1 MKSGSSSSPHLDAGH
16 GHHPVLPRGLE
27 PRDRLPARLQGGVEA
42 LQVAGIPDHRDDR
55 GGLVERGEHRVVVF
69 IQLVEFRLFDLD
81 RRADAGV
88 AAFRVAHLGL
98 EALDREDDVADALE
112 ALDLSVHRQA
122 VPDVLELPADALQLV
137 RQLDPEQVVRRAD
150 VLSAAVAGV
159 PGDHQLDLL
168 EQSSVLFDTVADIGH
183 VRFLRAFALCFA
195 WICIYGY
202 GWKSG
207 GVPRS
212 PQGERGPLAFD
223 YGTGRPVDDDEHRLS
238 LVRVLHEPHGGMEQL
253 AIVRRRVHLDR
264 FQIVHA
270 SLRLL
275 LRELVRERGSLGLRF
290 RLGDVAALHVDPA
303 GLALVEVHL
312 ALQLELEPIVRL
324 ILRVSPH
331 RDDRNVVLHLDP
343 VPYADDLLLRIDR
356 LIPVLTACGGRRH
369 RQREQRGTRG
379 LLRARV
385 AVHHHAG
392 AGARADVLRS
402 LEVRDDGRR
411 DDPIRHVAQRDLAE
425 VRALSDLPSQEA
437 LVQPFPARLQGG
449 LVREFVFQHV
459 VLLDHFRRTARAHR
473 RHGAAVCTHDQGEAG
488 PRGQR
493 CAARAA
499 LHGLRHRRSPDLLH
513 GGVRVVRLAH
523 RRPSRDAGSW
533 NRIAGS
539 QRHAGGDLRGSDDA
553 LLGAAQ
559 VTEHG
564 AVRDTS
570 TALIA
575 EQGEA
580 SYSGDEA
587 SSPYLRISI

>member
-1 MKSGSSSSPHLDAGH
+1 MLSFIRMFRGTFHMMFCRLNWSSQATVIAPMMPSFRPAVWSVRRAPPKKNEIGIMSSPYLDAGH
-16 GHHPVLPRGLE
+16 GHRAVLPRGLE
-27 PRDRLPARLQGGVEA
+27 TRDRLAARLQGGLEA
-42 LQVAGIPDHRDDR
+42 LRVGRVPDHRDDR
-55 GGLVERGEHRVVVF
+55 RGLVERVEHRVVVF
-69 IQLVEFRLFDLD
+69 IELVEFRLLDLD

-88 AAFRVAHLGL
+88 TAFRVAHLGL

-122 VPDVLELPADALQLV
+122 VPDGLELPADALELV

-212 PQGERGPLAFD
+212 PQGERRSLAFD
-223 YGTGRPVDDDEHRLS
+223 HATGRPVDDDEHLLS

-264 FQIVHA
+264 FQVVDA
-270 SLRLL
+270 RLRLL
-275 LRELVRERGSLGLRF
+275 LRELVGERCGLGLRL
-290 RLGDVAALHVDPA
+290 RLGDVAALHVDAA
-303 GLALVEVHL
+303 GLALVKIHL
-312 ALQLELEPIVRL
+312 TLQLELEPIVRL

-331 RDDRNVVLHLDP
+331 RDDRDVVLHLDP
-343 VPYADDLLLRIDR
+343 VPYADDLLLRTDR
-356 LIPVLTACGGRRH
+356 LIPVLRACGGGRH

-411 DDPIRHVAQRDLAE
+411 DDPIRHIAQRDLAE
-425 VRALSDLPSQEA
+425 VRALGDVPSQDA
-437 LVQPFPARLQGG
+437 LVQPFPARLEGG

-459 VLLDHFRRTARAHR
+459 VLLDDLSRTTTPHR
-473 RHGAAVCTHDQGEAG
+473 GHGTAI
-488 PRGQR
+488 
-493 CAARAA
+493 
-499 LHGLRHRRSPDLLH
+499 
-513 GGVRVVRLAH
+513 LAH
-523 RRPSRDAGSW
+523 DEGESGSGRQRP
-533 NRIAGS
+533 
-539 QRHAGGDLRGSDDA
+539 
-553 LLGAAQ
+553 AA
-559 VTEHG
+559 
-564 AVRDTS
+564 
-570 TALIA
+570 
-575 EQGEA
+575 
-580 SYSGDEA
+580 
-587 SSPYLRISI
+587 